1 MLDQKKLAS
10 IKRQIVMMKK
20 SLDDLLPP
28 GVDTQICFYDNG
40 GIRFDVSDW
49 EKGVPI
55 NDKTQRRY
63 YIDVMWRDGEWGFD
77 VSSHINSS
85 FARKGI
91 LLEEK
96 EAGTSA

>member
-10 IKRQIVMMKK
+10 VKRQIVMMKK

-28 GVDTQICFYDNG
+28 GVDTQICFYDNR
-40 GIRFDVSDW
+40 IRFDVSDW
-49 EKGVPI
+49 KKGMPI
-55 NDKTQRRY
+55 DSNTPRRY

-77 VSSHINSS
+77 VSSYVNSG
-85 FARKGI
+85 FARDGI